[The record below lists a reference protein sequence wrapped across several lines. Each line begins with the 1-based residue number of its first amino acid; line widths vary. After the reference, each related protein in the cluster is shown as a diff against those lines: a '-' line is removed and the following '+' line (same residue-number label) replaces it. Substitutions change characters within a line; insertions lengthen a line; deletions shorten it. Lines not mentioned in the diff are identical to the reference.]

1 LRFPGFVGPS
11 YTNASINVAA
21 QRAVNLFPE
30 FVEVEEQQRIVFSP
44 TPGLRLFAT
53 LTEGPVR
60 ALFRTDTRVFAVGG
74 TKFEEIGPDG
84 TVTTRGSVEG
94 ASSPATIHSNGVEL
108 FITSGGLGYIYTLA
122 TDTLALIQDPDFPGA
137 SFGAYLDGYFVGLE
151 PNRQRF
157 WISGLYSGAAWDPLD
172 FASAE
177 AAPDNAV
184 AMIVDHRELWI
195 FGSESAEG
203 FYNSGNADF
212 PLSRIDGSFIEQGC
226 AAAHSVAKLDNA
238 IFWLAGGS
246 QGLGVVTRL
255 QQGFERISTHAVETA
270 IQGYGRVDDAIGYAY
285 QDRGHT
291 FYVLTF
297 PTASATWVYDVS
309 TKLWHERAY
318 YDIAAAPAAFK
329 AHRAACHVH
338 ALGKH
343 LVGDRENGKVYELR
357 HDVYTDNGAIIRRVR
372 RAPHISR
379 ENRRL
384 FYSSF
389 ELHLEAGNALP
400 VGQGSDPKVL
410 LRWSNDGGHTW
421 SYERELS
428 AGLVGQYTRRAIAYR
443 LGSGRDRVFEVAM
456 TDPIRWT
463 LLDAYIEVSAN

>member
-21 QRAVNLFPE
+21 QRAVNWFPE
-30 FVEVEEQQRIVFSP
+30 YVEVEEQKRIVLVP
-44 TPGLRLFAT
+44 TPGLQLYGT

-74 TKFEEIGPDG
+74 TKFEEILPGG
-84 TVTTRGSVEG
+84 AVVTRGSVDSDG
-94 ASSPATIHSNGVEL
+94 LPATISSNGPEL
-108 FITSGGLGYIYTLA
+108 FITSGSKGYLYTIA
-122 TDTLALIQDPDFPGA
+122 TDTLSEITDPDFPGA
-137 SFGAYLDGYFVGLE
+137 SFGAQLDGFFIALE

-157 WISGLYSGAAWDPLD
+157 WISGLYQGSTWDALD

-195 FGSESAEG
+195 FGTESAEG
-203 FYNSGNADF
+203 FYTSGNADF

-226 AAAHSVAKLDNA
+226 VAAHSVAKLDNA

-246 QGLGVVTRL
+246 QGLGVVSRL
-255 QQGFERISTHAVETA
+255 QQSFERISTHAVETA
-270 IQGYGRVDDAIGYAY
+270 IQGYTRVDDAIGYAY

-297 PTASATWVYDVS
+297 PTANATWVYDVS
-309 TKLWHERAY
+309 TKLWHERGY
-318 YDIAAAPAAFK
+318 WDITTFPAAFK
-329 AHRAACHVH
+329 AQRARCHVH
-338 ALGKH
+338 GHGKH
-343 LVGDRENGKVYELR
+343 LVGDRQNGKVYELR
-357 HDVYTDNGAIIRRVR
+357 HDVYTDNGDMIRRIR
-372 RAPHISR
+372 RAPHLSR
-379 ENRRL
+379 ENNRL
-384 FYSSF
+384 VYSSF

-400 VGQGSDPKVL
+400 TGQGSDPKVM
-410 LRWSNDGGHTW
+410 LRWSNDGGHNW
-421 SYERELS
+421 SNEREIA
-428 AGLVGQYTRRAIAYR
+428 AGQVGQYTWRARAYR
-443 LGSGRDRVFEVAM
+443 LGSGMDRVFEIAV

-463 LLDAYIEVSAN
+463 LLDAYIEVS